1 MKHILI
7 LLSFLLLFTTLQI
20 PNITYA
26 QDRKPPALIGSLV
39 TLGTF
44 TEVQKQI
51 IFNHLQAKLSERFE
65 LVSQRRFEEAQ
76 NMAFEELDYDQCT
89 EENCIRFIQDTLQ
102 VESFFSLQL
111 VQEGKVIQLTFMM
124 LDLDRKVVKTEVC
137 EDCSTLT
144 LNGEVTK
151 LMEKMYEEIDF
162 DRLELPYD
170 DRMDP
175 SEKYPELAE
184 AVRASIQIFYEIGY
198 SNLKLLFPKIKEG
211 GGKKVTWS
219 LIGVGIGLGKNYLVE
234 FRSFSG
240 SGKADEFYFGTTS
253 VVTTDPSDIETANG
267 NFKLSKQV
275 IYYSPDPDSKW
286 PYGLGVAQWNFVF
299 ESTAGEQKLSL
310 TSAFFDIGIQTYGED
325 YPIALKIQLD
335 PYGISV
341 VPSLGIRFFF

>member
-1 MKHILI
+1 MKDLLTTILSVF
-7 LLSFLLLFTTLQI
+7 LLSFILQI
-20 PNITYA
+20 PNNTFA
-26 QDRKPPALIGSLV
+26 QDRKPPALIGPLV

-111 VQEGKVIQLTFMM
+111 VQEEKVIQLTFMM

-151 LMEKMYEEIDF
+151 LMDKMYEEIDF

-184 AVRASIQIFYEIGY
+184 AVRASIQIYYEIGN
-198 SNLKLLFPKIKEG
+198 SNLKLL
-211 GGKKVTWS
+211 
-219 LIGVGIGLGKNYLVE
+219 
-234 FRSFSG
+234 
-240 SGKADEFYFGTTS
+240 
-253 VVTTDPSDIETANG
+253 
-267 NFKLSKQV
+267 
-275 IYYSPDPDSKW
+275 
-286 PYGLGVAQWNFVF
+286 
-299 ESTAGEQKLSL
+299 
-310 TSAFFDIGIQTYGED
+310 
-325 YPIALKIQLD
+325 
-335 PYGISV
+335 
-341 VPSLGIRFFF
+341 

>member
-1 MKHILI
+1 MKHLLLI
-7 LLSFLLLFTTLQI
+7 LLFLLLSFILQI
-20 PNITYA
+20 PNITFA
-26 QDRKPPALIGSLV
+26 QDRKPPALIGPLV

-51 IFNHLQAKLSERFE
+51 IYNHLQAKLSERFE

-151 LMEKMYEEIDF
+151 IMEKMYEEIDF

-286 PYGLGVAQWNFVF
+286 PYGFGVAQWSFVF
-299 ESTAGEQKLSL
+299 ESTAGEQNLSL

>member
-1 MKHILI
+1 MKYLPNIILWLL
-7 LLSFLLLFTTLQI
+7 LLSFILQI
-20 PNITYA
+20 PNITFA
-26 QDRKPPALIGSLV
+26 QDRKPPALIGALV

-51 IFNHLQAKLSERFE
+51 IFNHLQAKLSEKFE

-102 VESFFSLQL
+102 VESFFTLQL
-111 VQEGKVIQLTFMM
+111 VQEGKIIQLTFMM
-124 LDLDRKVVKTEVC
+124 LDLDRKLVKTEIC

-151 LMEKMYEEIDF
+151 LIEKMYEEIDF
-162 DRLELPYD
+162 DRLEIPYD

-175 SEKYPELAE
+175 SEKYAGLAK
-184 AVRASIQIFYEIGY
+184 AVRASFQIFYEIGS
-198 SNLKLLFPKIKEG
+198 SNLKLLFPKMKDG
-211 GGKKVTWS
+211 GSKNVTWS
-219 LIGVGIGLGKNYLVE
+219 LIGFGLGLGENYLVE

-240 SGKADEFYFGTTS
+240 SGKTDEFYFG
-253 VVTTDPSDIETANG
+253 SDSFIETANG
-267 NFKLSKQV
+267 NFKLSKQE

-286 PYGLGVAQWNFVF
+286 PYGIGATQWNFLF

-310 TSAFFDIGIQTYGED
+310 TSAFFDVGIQTYGED

-335 PYGISV
+335 PYGISL
-341 VPSLGIRFFF
+341 VPSLGIRFYF

>member
-1 MKHILI
+1 
-7 LLSFLLLFTTLQI
+7 
-20 PNITYA
+20 
-26 QDRKPPALIGSLV
+26 
-39 TLGTF
+39 
-44 TEVQKQI
+44 
-51 IFNHLQAKLSERFE
+51 
-65 LVSQRRFEEAQ
+65 
-76 NMAFEELDYDQCT
+76 MAFEELDYDQCT

-184 AVRASIQIFYEIGY
+184 AVRASIQIYYEIGY

-211 GGKKVTWS
+211 GGKKVTW
-219 LIGVGIGLGKNYLVE
+219 
-234 FRSFSG
+234 
-240 SGKADEFYFGTTS
+240 
-253 VVTTDPSDIETANG
+253 
-267 NFKLSKQV
+267 
-275 IYYSPDPDSKW
+275 
-286 PYGLGVAQWNFVF
+286 
-299 ESTAGEQKLSL
+299 
-310 TSAFFDIGIQTYGED
+310 
-325 YPIALKIQLD
+325 
-335 PYGISV
+335 
-341 VPSLGIRFFF
+341 